1 MEVASFPAFDSDYP
15 VFDRLHN
22 ASDQKLDSGKAA
34 SDQKLDGGKAW
45 ERGYMEAEEWWGFPL
60 PCKGTSPNHFFQNN
74 VIVTFG
80 GV

>member
-1 MEVASFPAFDSDYP
+1 MDVASFPAFDSDYP

-45 ERGYMEAEEWWGFPL
+45 ERGYMEAEEW
-60 PCKGTSPNHFFQNN
+60 
-74 VIVTFG
+74 
-80 GV
+80 